1 MRIVALVL
9 AVSVISICLGL
20 PLRKAKSMNAF
31 PAQSDE
37 RGPVKADIDDSDL
50 FFQNVIR
57 AAGPQ
62 RDNSQKIEALLKR
75 MTLEEKVGQMTQL
88 AIGMIAKGRDQEIQI
103 DPAKLDKA
111 LVHYGV
117 GSILNVAEQALT
129 VDKWHEIINQIQ
141 ETATKKTRLG
151 IPVIY
156 GIDSIHGAN
165 YVQGATLFPQEI
177 GMAATWNPELMKR
190 ATEIAAMETRA
201 AGIPWSFSPV
211 LDIGRQPLWPRFY
224 ETFGEDPYLAKVMG
238 AAFVRGLEG
247 TDVGSQDHVAAS
259 LKHYMG
265 YSFPLSGR
273 DRTPAWIPENYLRE
287 YFLPTFDAAVKAGAH
302 TVMVNSAEING
313 IPGHINH
320 HILTDILR
328 DELGFKGFVVSDWE
342 DIKKLVTVWH
352 VAANEKEATRMAI
365 MAGIDMS
372 MVPLDYSFADY
383 LIALA
388 KEGAVPQSRIDEAV
402 RRILKVKF
410 ELGLFDNPMPNPVL
424 KSKVGLPESRHAS
437 LQAARES
444 MTLLKNANGL
454 LPLAKDRKVLVTG
467 PTADSLISLNNGWSY
482 VWQGSEE
489 SLYPKDRPTIRRAIE
504 AKAGA
509 ANMTYVPG
517 TKITRR
523 AGSPSNS
530 TPTNIETEV
539 DIPAAARAAA
549 AADVIVLCLGEGS
562 YTETP
567 GDIPDLTLGEPQL
580 KLAEAIEATGK
591 PVVLVLV
598 EGRPRVLNRIT
609 DNATAVLMAYNPGN
623 EGGQAVAD
631 VLFGEFNPCGKLP
644 FTYPR
649 FPNGLMTYD
658 HKAFETESFDSAG
671 IRPQFEFGSG
681 QSYTTFSYKDL
692 RLSRKTIGASDQ
704 LSVSVTVTNSGRRAG
719 KEVVQL
725 YVSDLVASLSPS
737 GKRLKRFAK
746 IYLEPGQ
753 SRTLTFK
760 LRPDDLSFIGADN
773 KPVVEPGEFEVMIAG
788 LKERFELK

>member
-9 AVSVISICLGL
+9 AITALSLCLGL
-20 PLRKAKSMNAF
+20 PVHKAKNMRASS
-31 PAQSDE
+31 AQSGE
-37 RGPVKADIDDSDL
+37 RGPVNADVDDSDL
-50 FFQNVIR
+50 FFQNTIR

-62 RDNSQKIEALLKR
+62 RDDSQKIDALLKR

-88 AIGMIAKGRDQEIQI
+88 TISMIVNGQDQNIQI
-103 DPAKLDKA
+103 DPAKLEKA
-111 LVHYGV
+111 VVRYGV
-117 GSILNVAEQALT
+117 GSILNCADQALT
-129 VDKWHEIINQIQ
+129 ADRWQEIIGQIQ
-141 ETATKKTRLG
+141 QTATKKTRLG

-190 ATEIAAMETRA
+190 GSEIAAMETRA

-238 AAFVRGLEG
+238 VAFVRGMEG
-247 TDVGSQDHVAAS
+247 SDVGSQDHVATS

-265 YSFPLSGR
+265 YSLSFNGR

-287 YFLPTFDAAVKAGAH
+287 YVLPTFDAAVKAGAH
-302 TVMVNSAEING
+302 TVMINSAEING
-313 IPGHINH
+313 IPGHINR

-328 DELGFKGFVVSDWE
+328 NELGFKGFVVSDWE

-372 MVPLDYSFADY
+372 MVPLDYSFADH
-383 LIALA
+383 LIALV
-388 KEGAVPQSRIDEAV
+388 KEGSVPQSRIDEAV
-402 RRILKVKF
+402 GRILKVKF
-410 ELGLFDNPMPNPVL
+410 ELGLFENSMPNAAL
-424 KSKVGLPESRHAS
+424 KSKIGLAESRLAA

-444 MTLLKNANGL
+444 MTLLKNANSL
-454 LPLAKDRKVLVTG
+454 LPLSKDRRVLVTG
-467 PTADSLISLNNGWSY
+467 PTADSLISLNNGWTY

-489 SLYPKDRPTIRRAIE
+489 SLYPRDRPTIRRAIE

-509 ANMTYVPG
+509 ANVTYVPG
-517 TKITRR
+517 TKITRP
-523 AGSPSNS
+523 AGTPSNN
-530 TPTNIETEV
+530 TPTNVESEV
-539 DIPAAARAAA
+539 DIAAAVRAAGA
-549 AADVIVLCLGEGS
+549 VDVVVLCLGEGS

-567 GDIPDLTLGEPQL
+567 GDIPDLTLGEPQR
-580 KLAEAIEATGK
+580 KLAEALVNTGK
-591 PVVLVLV
+591 PIVLVLV
-598 EGRPRVLNRIT
+598 EGRPRVINRIA
-609 DNATAVLMAYNPGN
+609 DNASAVFMAYNPGN

-631 VLFGEFNPCGKLP
+631 VLFGDFNPCGKLP

-658 HKAFETESFDSAG
+658 HKAFETESFDNAG
-671 IRPQFEFGSG
+671 IRPQFEFGDG
-681 QSYTTFSYKDL
+681 LSYTTFAYKDL
-692 RLSRKTIGASDQ
+692 RLNRNTIGKDDQ
-704 LSVSVTVTNSGRRAG
+704 LSVNVTVTNTGRRAG

-725 YVSDLVASLSPS
+725 YVSDLVASLSPA

-760 LRPDDLSFIGADN
+760 LRPDDLSFIDANN
-773 KPVVEPGEFEVMIAG
+773 KPVVEPGEFEVIIAG
-788 LKERFELK
+788 LKDRFVLK